1 MLAGV
6 NPQVIKQ
13 LQTTDFTDEL
23 GAENIFPAGDT
34 LQKSLGRALK
44 AANQWIKENA
54 QDDAGKESA

>member
-13 LQTTDFTDEL
+13 LQKTNFIDEL
-23 GAENIFPAGDT
+23 GAANIFPAGDT
-34 LQKSLGRALK
+34 LQKSLGRALS
-44 AANQWIKENA
+44 AAHKWIEENA